1 MTIKQESPEYGLF
14 QQEEPT
20 SVLWHRRDPG
30 LGDLGLRAISR
41 RSFIGSTAGAAGVMA
56 LGSRLGVRVAAA
68 SEPGIPTPIPHASP
82 GPFGPLHFFFPGPAD
97 STSPNVGHDPSVI
110 NNFNGFVGQADL
122 TLTGTG
128 TDTTTTGVTG
138 RYMFHTD
145 MRFMKGEFVGADG
158 ENHHGAFA
166 FI

>member
-1 MTIKQESPEYGLF
+1 MTIKQEDPEYGLF
-14 QQEEPT
+14 QQG
-20 SVLWHRRDPG
+20 SILRHGRDLG

-41 RSFIGSTAGAAGVMA
+41 RLFIGSAAGAAGVMA
-56 LGSRLGVRVAAA
+56 LGSRLGMSAAVA
-68 SEPGIPTPIPHASP
+68 SEPGIPTPIPHVTP
-82 GPFGPLHFFFPGPAD
+82 GPFGQSLHFFFPGSAD

-110 NNFNGFVGQADL
+110 NNFNGFVGNADL
-122 TLTGTG
+122 NLTGTG
-128 TDTTTTGVTG
+128 TNTTTSKAG
-138 RYMFHTD
+138 RYAFHTD